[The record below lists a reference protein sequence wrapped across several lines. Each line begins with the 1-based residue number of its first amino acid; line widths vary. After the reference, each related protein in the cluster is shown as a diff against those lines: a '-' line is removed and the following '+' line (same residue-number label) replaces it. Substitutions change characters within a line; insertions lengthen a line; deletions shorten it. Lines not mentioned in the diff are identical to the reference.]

1 MKKKLHTTKIVAQY
15 LDLSERRVRQL
26 RDEGV
31 LEEKAPGLYDL
42 RSSVRRYIN
51 YLRGDE
57 GGKADLNEER
67 AKLTKEKRIAAE
79 TENKVRNGELYRKS
93 DIMTGMTTIVMN
105 LRSRLLALPNK
116 LAANIAKLDGDEDK
130 IMDLLQS
137 SLHEIMEEFS
147 NYQVALELPKED
159 VDEQDGEKSGLTRKR
174 VQGLSVGVSASISGL
189 SCVCSRNASGVSRN
203 VKKKRIVKLEPQT
216 VELFAEVLSKLR
228 PPPPLT
234 VSQWADKYR
243 VLSAESSA
251 EPGRWHTEKAPY
263 QRAIMVVIGD
273 PHVRS
278 VVVMSAAQIVKT
290 DACSLYPFGYYMD
303 YAPCPVMCMQ
313 PTLDMGQTLSKDRI
327 APMIRDTPRLT
338 GLVDTK
344 SRYAGNTVMKK
355 NFPGGHITIVGANSP
370 SSLASRPIKVLL
382 ADEIDRYPK
391 SAGTEGDP
399 LDLAKKRQTTF
410 WDYKTVMVSTPTIKG
425 DSRIEDAYLLST
437 QEEWNVPCPECGAY
451 QPFLWENVKFDPDDL
466 DKGVSY
472 VCRECGCIANEYRW
486 KEQGIYGK
494 YVAAN
499 PGAEARGFHLNTLAS
514 TFVGW
519 KEVVQ
524 KFIEAKIALDH
535 GNPEQMKVW
544 VNTELGET
552 WEERGIQLEDT
563 ELFNRREIYA
573 AEVPDDV
580 LYLTAGV
587 DVQDDRFEVEVVG
600 WGEGGESWG
609 GRYLIINGDMLSEQV
624 WDDLDNFLLHT
635 WRKADGTAY
644 PLLATC
650 IDSGG
655 HHTDAVYRFAKERL
669 NRRIFAIKGMGGS
682 GVPFI
687 RNPSKNNRVKADLFI
702 LGVDAGKTTIYQ
714 RLEVKTP
721 GPNYCHFPSNPEA
734 GYTEEYFKGLTA
746 EKKVVRFV
754 KGRLK
759 EYWEIKDKEHKRNEP
774 LDLRNYA
781 TAALAISRPV
791 LKKPD
796 ADGTPIQ
803 PVKKAR
809 GRRQLS
815 GGI

>member
-1 MKKKLHTTKIVAQY
+1 M
-15 LDLSERRVRQL
+15 
-26 RDEGV
+26 
-31 LEEKAPGLYDL
+31 
-42 RSSVRRYIN
+42 
-51 YLRGDE
+51 
-57 GGKADLNEER
+57 
-67 AKLTKEKRIAAE
+67 
-79 TENKVRNGELYRKS
+79 
-93 DIMTGMTTIVMN
+93 
-105 LRSRLLALPNK
+105 
-116 LAANIAKLDGDEDK
+116 
-130 IMDLLQS
+130 
-137 SLHEIMEEFS
+137 
-147 NYQVALELPKED
+147 
-159 VDEQDGEKSGLTRKR
+159 
-174 VQGLSVGVSASISGL
+174 
-189 SCVCSRNASGVSRN
+189 
-203 VKKKRIVKLEPQT
+203 KKKRIVKLEPQT

-234 VSQWADKYR
+234 VSQWADRYR

-263 QRAIMVVIGD
+263 QRAIMDAIGD

-278 VVVMSAAQIVKT
+278 VVVMSAAQIGKT
-290 DACSLYPFGYYMD
+290 DAFILNPLGYYMD

-451 QPFLWENVKFDPDDL
+451 QPFLWENVKFDKDDL
-466 DKGVSY
+466 DKGIGY
-472 VCRECGCIANEYRW
+472 VCRECGCVSNEYRW
-486 KEQGIYGK
+486 KEQGKYGK

-499 PGAEARGFHLNTLAS
+499 PGAESRGFHLNTLAS

-519 KEVVQ
+519 KEIVT

-552 WEERGIQLEDT
+552 WEERGIQLEDI

-600 WGEGGESWG
+600 WGEGTESWG
-609 GRYLIINGDMLSEQV
+609 VRYQKIFGDMLSDQV
-624 WDDLDNFLLHT
+624 WDDLDNFLLRT
-635 WRKADGTAY
+635 WHKADGTAY

-655 HHTDAVYRFAKERL
+655 HHTDEVYRFAKERL
-669 NRRIFAIKGMGGS
+669 NRRIFAIKGILKVFLMAFPEWLACIFMVVGLVVTALAAVRLGYGLVVAKTVYKWIVNAEEKFGS
-682 GVPFI
+682 G
-687 RNPSKNNRVKADLFI
+687 
-702 LGVDAGKTTIYQ
+702 AG
-714 RLEVKTP
+714 
-721 GPNYCHFPSNPEA
+721 
-734 GYTEEYFKGLTA
+734 A
-746 EKKVVRFV
+746 EKKAHVIAVLRGYTPDWLDWAINERTLDWIVQLVFDFTKRKLEDYMAKKSAETTTV
-754 KGRLK
+754 AHFGNVG
-759 EYWEIKDKEHKRNEP
+759 ENKRN
-774 LDLRNYA
+774 D
-781 TAALAISRPV
+781 
-791 LKKPD
+791 
-796 ADGTPIQ
+796 
-803 PVKKAR
+803 
-809 GRRQLS
+809 
-815 GGI
+815 

>member
-1 MKKKLHTTKIVAQY
+1 
-15 LDLSERRVRQL
+15 
-26 RDEGV
+26 
-31 LEEKAPGLYDL
+31 
-42 RSSVRRYIN
+42 
-51 YLRGDE
+51 
-57 GGKADLNEER
+57 
-67 AKLTKEKRIAAE
+67 
-79 TENKVRNGELYRKS
+79 
-93 DIMTGMTTIVMN
+93 
-105 LRSRLLALPNK
+105 
-116 LAANIAKLDGDEDK
+116 
-130 IMDLLQS
+130 
-137 SLHEIMEEFS
+137 
-147 NYQVALELPKED
+147 
-159 VDEQDGEKSGLTRKR
+159 
-174 VQGLSVGVSASISGL
+174 
-189 SCVCSRNASGVSRN
+189 
-203 VKKKRIVKLEPQT
+203 
-216 VELFAEVLSKLR
+216 
-228 PPPPLT
+228 
-234 VSQWADKYR
+234 
-243 VLSAESSA
+243 
-251 EPGRWHTEKAPY
+251 
-263 QRAIMVVIGD
+263 
-273 PHVRS
+273 
-278 VVVMSAAQIVKT
+278 
-290 DACSLYPFGYYMD
+290 
-303 YAPCPVMCMQ
+303 MCMQ
-313 PTLDMGQTLSKDRI
+313 PTLDMGQTALKRPYRSHDPGH
-327 APMIRDTPRLT
+327 APAYRSGGYQKPVRWKYRHEEELPRRAHHHCWRKQP
-338 GLVDTK
+338 VE
-344 SRYAGNTVMKK
+344 
-355 NFPGGHITIVGANSP
+355 
-370 SSLASRPIKVLL
+370 LASRPIKVLL

-451 QPFLWENVKFDPDDL
+451 QPFLWENVKFDKDDL
-466 DKGVSY
+466 DKGIGY
-472 VCRECGCIANEYRW
+472 VCRECGCVSNEYRW
-486 KEQGIYGK
+486 KEQGKYGK

-499 PGAEARGFHLNTLAS
+499 PGAESRGFHLNTLAS

-519 KEVVQ
+519 KEIVT

-552 WEERGIQLEDT
+552 WEERGIQLEDI

-600 WGEGGESWG
+600 WGEGTESWG
-609 GRYLIINGDMLSEQV
+609 VRYQKIFGDMLSDQV
-624 WDDLDNFLLHT
+624 WDDLDNFLLRT
-635 WRKADGTAY
+635 WHKADGTAY

-655 HHTDAVYRFAKERL
+655 HHTDEVYRFAKERL
-669 NRRIFAIKGMGGS
+669 NRRIFAIKGMGGA

-687 RNPSKNNRVKADLFI
+687 RNPSKNNRVRADLFI

-721 GPNYCHFPSNPEA
+721 GPNYCHFPSNEEA

-754 KGRLK
+754 KGHLK

-796 ADGTPIQ
+796 ADGTPAQ
-803 PVKKAR
+803 PVKKSR